1 MSPYIIAPIEPTSTT
16 PARRSARNRANS
28 GAAKDNGK
36 EKSRTKRDGA
46 EDRPVEDGEIVSH
59 TKVVRHRSRGGT
71 SKKNVSDVVYTNG
84 HVNTQNGHSKNHS
97 INHSNNHSTNHS
109 NARPDRVS
117 TPSTGHSSDEDE
129 DEAVETMRHQLLA
142 SSDPLYVDEIEAAEV
157 DLCLDSAWLRCAR
170 HFPTDY
176 LYIVSYVMVMSELIS
191 MMTPC
196 VAMGIQWITALCDGP
211 PVMAILELGWESFNC
226 LRSGGIH
233 CSFNPEQLQ
242 HCILRASK
250 VWAQP

>member
-1 MSPYIIAPIEPTSTT
+1 M
-16 PARRSARNRANS
+16 
-28 GAAKDNGK
+28 
-36 EKSRTKRDGA
+36 KSRTKHDGV
-46 EDRPVEDGEIVSH
+46 EDRPVEDGEIVNH
-59 TKVVRHRSRGGT
+59 TKVVVRRRSRGGT
-71 SKKNVSDVVYTNG
+71 NKKNVSAVDTNG
-84 HVNTQNGHSKNHS
+84 HTDAHKNGHSKNL
-97 INHSNNHSTNHS
+97 STSHS
-109 NARPDRVS
+109 NAHPDRVS
-117 TPSTGHSSDEDE
+117 TPSTGHTSDEDE
-129 DEAVETMRHQLLA
+129 EIESMRDQLLA
-142 SSDPLYVDEIEAAEV
+142 SCDPWLVDEIEAAEV

-170 HFPTDY
+170 NFPTDY

-211 PVMAILELGWESFNC
+211 PVMAILELGWESINC
-226 LRSGGIH
+226 LWVGGIH